1 MIASNGSVGI
11 GSVNTGSFKLAV
23 DGMVGSREFKVTLN
37 NPWPDY
43 VFDNKYELMPLNEVE
58 NFINQNKHLPGIPSA
73 KEINENKGYE
83 LGEMQIKIL
92 EKIEEL
98 TLYILQLKAENKELK
113 QKIELITKK

>member
-11 GSVNTGSFKLAV
+11 GSVNTGSFNPAV
-23 DGMVGSREFKVTLN
+23 DGMVRAREFKVTLD

-43 VFDNKYELMPLNEVE
+43 VFDNKYELMPLYKIE
-58 NFINQNKHLPGIPSA
+58 NFIHLNKHLPGIPSA

-83 LGEMQIKIL
+83 LGEIQILLL

-98 TLYILQLKAENKELK
+98 YLHVIRLEKENNELK
-113 QKIELITKK
+113 KILIKID

>member
-23 DGMVGSREFKVTLN
+23 DGMVGEREVKVTLD

-43 VFDNKYELMPLNEVE
+43 VFESYYPLMSLENLNE
-58 NFINQNKHLPGIPSA
+58 FISINKHLPRLPSA
-73 KEINENKGYE
+73 KEIEENNGYG
-83 LGEMQIKIL
+83 LGEMQILLL

-98 TLYILQLKAENKELK
+98 YLHVIRLEKENNELK
-113 QKIELITKK
+113 EILCLEK

>member
-11 GSVNTGSFKLAV
+11 GSVNTGSFKPAV
-23 DGMVGSREFKVTLN
+23 DGMVGAREFKVTLN

-43 VFDNKYELMPLNEVE
+43 VFESYYPLMSLENLNE
-58 NFINQNKHLPGIPSA
+58 FISKNKHLPGLPSA
-73 KEINENKGYE
+73 KEIEENNGYG